1 MSATITPTGM
11 QDGAG
16 HGGLAALAPM
26 IATLLEEA
34 GQAFD
39 HNPQAARD
47 FIARARTLIAGER
60 AGPPA
65 APAPTAVRKP
75 DMGAP
80 GLGAPGMAGASM
92 GGLAPWQ
99 MRRVSD
105 YIDANLDSTI
115 ANETLAGLSRL
126 SRSHFCAAFR
136 RSFGASP
143 RNFIIDRRIERAKS
157 MMLEEDTPLAEVAT
171 VCGFSDQAYFCRI
184 FRRATGETP
193 HRWRRQRQGGASG
206 AIRN

>member
-1 MSATITPTGM
+1 MSATITTIGT

-16 HGGLAALAPM
+16 QGALAALAPM

-60 AGPPA
+60 TGTPA
-65 APAPTAVRKP
+65 APAPAA
-75 DMGAP
+75 AP
-80 GLGAPGMAGASM
+80 KGPSM

-143 RNFIIDRRIERAKS
+143 RNFIIDRRIERAKT

-193 HRWRRQRQGGASG
+193 HRWRRQRQGGAGG